1 MKKKSAP
8 SSKTRRRALS
18 AGRKKTALRRKIE
31 KKGPRTK
38 APRAGHWV
46 SHEEFGKLRD
56 TLREAQETLDAIRSG
71 EVDAVVVSGVKGNQI
86 YSLAG
91 AEQPY
96 RVYVERMQEGAVT
109 VSAGGWILYCNQFF
123 ADLIRM
129 PLERVISSEI
139 MEHLAVETWEKLTAL
154 FGGAEKV
161 VKHETSLLRADGSH
175 LPIQLTA
182 SRLPM
187 DDQDVICLVI
197 TDLTE
202 QKKQA
207 ELRLAKEL
215 AEKANLAKDD
225 FLAALSHELRTPL
238 TPVLMA
244 TAALEQSTALPESLQ
259 ESVTMIRRNVE
270 LEARLIDDLLDLTR
284 IARGKMLLQMK
295 EMDFHV
301 TVHRAVE
308 TCAAAMTSKTL
319 DVSVSLQATN
329 FQAGGDAVRLQQ
341 AMWNLIRNAVKFTKK
356 KGSIAIRTSNPA
368 SGTIRFEVEDDG
380 VGFDPS
386 SADKLFQAFEQGGR
400 HVTRRFGGLGLGL
413 AITRSIIEAHG
424 GTVSAASR
432 GVGQGAKFTLEIP
445 LHPSQVNTEMA
456 AEPPAQPTGEFSA
469 KRILL
474 VEDHDDTRKNLEIL
488 LQRSAYLVKS
498 AANAGEA
505 LKLAETNEFDLVIS
519 DVGLPDE
526 SGLALMKKLKT
537 AHNLRG
543 IGLSGYGMEG
553 DIARGRAAGF
563 LQYLTKPVRF
573 EQLREAIE
581 RFEQ

>member
-1 MKKKSAP
+1 MKKRKAV
-8 SSKTRRRALS
+8 SSKARRASLP
-18 AGRKKTALRRKIE
+18 ARRKIARPRPAQ
-31 KKGPRTK
+31 KKRPKVRVV
-38 APRAGHWV
+38 RAGHWV
-46 SHEEFGKLRD
+46 SDEEFGKLRN

-71 EVDAVVVSGVKGNQI
+71 EVDAVVVSGARGNQI

-139 MEHLAVETWEKLTAL
+139 LEHLTVETWGKLSTL

-161 VKHETSLLRADGSH
+161 VKHETSLLRADGSQFAV
-175 LPIQLTA
+175 QLTA

-187 DDQDVICLVI
+187 DDQDVICLVV

-202 QKKQA
+202 QKKQG

-244 TAALEQSTALPESLQ
+244 TAALEQSAALPESMR
-259 ESVTMIRRNVE
+259 ESLTMIRRNVE

-295 EMDFHV
+295 AMDFH
-301 TVHRAVE
+301 TVLGRAVE
-308 TCAAAMTSKTL
+308 TCGAAIASKSLAVTL
-319 DVSVSLQATN
+319 SLEATQ

-341 AMWNLIRNAVKFTKK
+341 AMWNLIRNAVKFIKN
-356 KGSIAIRTSNPA
+356 KGSIVIRTRNPA
-368 SGTIRFEVEDDG
+368 PDRILFEVEDNG

-386 SADKLFQAFEQGGR
+386 SAGKLFQAFEQGGR
-400 HVTRRFGGLGLGL
+400 HITRRFGGLGLGL

-424 GTVSAASR
+424 GTVSAASK
-432 GVGQGAKFTLEIP
+432 GVGQGATFTLEIP
-445 LHPSQVNTEMA
+445 LRSGPMKTEIT
-456 AEPPAQPTGEFSA
+456 AEPITRPQGEFSS

-474 VEDHDDTRKNLEIL
+474 VEDHDDTRNNLEVL
-488 LQRSAYLVKS
+488 LQRAAYLVKS
-498 AANAGEA
+498 ASNAEEA
-505 LKLAETNEFDLVIS
+505 LELAETNEFDLVIS
-519 DVGLPDE
+519 DVGLPDQ
-526 SGLALMKKLKT
+526 SGLELMQKLKT
-537 AHNLRG
+537 RFNLRG

-553 DIARGRAAGF
+553 DVAKGREAGF
-563 LQYLTKPVRF
+563 IQYLTKPVRF

-581 RFEQ
+581 RF